1 MSQNY
6 LTPDDVAALI
16 PGVSRELLAKL
27 RYLGTGP
34 TFLKPTPR
42 TVLYREADVIAW
54 VEASERTSTADA
66 RR

>member
-34 TFLKPTPR
+34 KFLKPTPR

-54 VEASERTSTADA
+54 VESSERTSTADA